1 MSAVAVAAILL
12 FVAAASIAL
21 LTFGP
26 ASSESRVLTAYT
38 WRILQ
43 FTLLQASLSTLLS
56 VGLAVPVALAIARRP
71 QFPGRIW
78 ILRLMALPMGLPV
91 LVVSLGVIA
100 VWGRQ
105 GLANS
110 LLLALGA
117 SEPVS
122 IYGLSGILLAHV
134 FFNLP
139 LACRLIVAELERLPN
154 EYWKLAAGLG
164 MKSLAILRFIEAPAT
179 VRVLPGI
186 AGLVFMLCAT
196 SFTIVLVLGGG
207 PAATTLEV
215 AIYQSLRFDF
225 DPHRAIALS
234 LMQITLTTLILALL
248 GILHRPDDK
257 AVTLSAPTRR
267 FDGTSLSAR
276 YWDFGVVICAVIFL
290 LLPLA
295 AIVSSGLQADLLRLL
310 ASEAFLKAAATSA
323 AIATTSALLALSLS
337 VMIIAGRQ
345 AIADM
350 PRRSTVARLHD
361 SLLAGISS
369 LVLLVPPIVLG
380 SGWFLLLRPGSG
392 AAGLVPALVVAINA
406 LMSLP
411 FAMRILEPA
420 IATHQA
426 RTARLT
432 ASLGIPGL
440 WKFWHIDRPALLKPA
455 ALALSFAMALS
466 LGDLGAIA
474 LFGSGDFV
482 TLPWLLY
489 SRLSS
494 YRTADADGL
503 ALILGL
509 ACLALTVLGT
519 FDGRDDRSKRV
530 AG

>member
-1 MSAVAVAAILL
+1 
-12 FVAAASIAL
+12 
-21 LTFGP
+21 
-26 ASSESRVLTAYT
+26 
-38 WRILQ
+38 
-43 FTLLQASLSTLLS
+43 
-56 VGLAVPVALAIARRP
+56 
-71 QFPGRIW
+71 
-78 ILRLMALPMGLPV
+78 
-91 LVVSLGVIA
+91 
-100 VWGRQ
+100 
-105 GLANS
+105 
-110 LLLALGA
+110 
-117 SEPVS
+117 
-122 IYGLSGILLAHV
+122 
-134 FFNLP
+134 
-139 LACRLIVAELERLPN
+139 
-154 EYWKLAAGLG
+154 
-164 MKSLAILRFIEAPAT
+164 
-179 VRVLPGI
+179 
-186 AGLVFMLCAT
+186 
-196 SFTIVLVLGGG
+196 
-207 PAATTLEV
+207 
-215 AIYQSLRFDF
+215 
-225 DPHRAIALS
+225 
-234 LMQITLTTLILALL
+234 
-248 GILHRPDDK
+248 
-257 AVTLSAPTRR
+257 
-267 FDGTSLSAR
+267 
-276 YWDFGVVICAVIFL
+276 
-290 LLPLA
+290 
-295 AIVSSGLQADLLRLL
+295 
-310 ASEAFLKAAATSA
+310 ASEAFLNAAATSA

-350 PRRSTVARLHD
+350 RRLSTVARLHD

-503 ALILGL
+503 ALILGM